1 MTAKVKE
8 VFITVREKKKT
19 TKTNPL
25 MRIYVHP
32 QQKSVT
38 LFSDKTRLDE
48 TIE

>member
-8 VFITVREKKKT
+8 VFITVREKKT